1 MDSDVLECYISQAIK
16 YIRKQNR
23 RPDINAIFKN
33 ITRVNATNMTVK
45 DVKQQ
50 VGLLIASAKL
60 KGMPTS
66 QGLDSFYIIGTSTT
80 LQADLTLECQQE
92 ESTDNIILRLQNRY
106 KVKFHHHTKLIE
118 TNKSKTG
125 LVTLT
130 RK

>member
-60 KGMPTS
+60 KSMPTS

-80 LQADLTLECQQE
+80 LQPDLTLECQQE

-106 KVKFHHHTKLIE
+106 KVKFHHYTKLIE